1 MLIIKLA
8 WRNLYRNRRRT
19 IASLFTIAI
28 GVAGLLIYQGFQ
40 NGMMNQYRE
49 NLIRV
54 RYAHGH
60 IFTKGYYNKVM
71 EKPWT
76 KWIPDHE
83 TLEKKLIEIDGIVQ
97 TFPRIRLYSFLQ
109 KSGLTLSGYGEGV
122 ISKRENLFFTKM
134 NFEYGRDIKNDKDVI
149 LGAGLARGFK
159 C

>member
-8 WRNLYRNRRRT
+8 WRNLYRNSRRT
-19 IASLFTIAI
+19 IASLFTIAV
-28 GVAGLLIYQGFQ
+28 GAAGLLIYQGFQ

-76 KWIPDHE
+76 KWISDHE
-83 TLEKKLIEIDGIVQ
+83 ILEKKLIEIDGIVQ

-109 KSGLTLSGYGEGV
+109 KKGLTLSGYGEGV
-122 ISKRENLFFTKM
+122 IIKKRKPFFYENEF
-134 NFEYGRDIKNDKDVI
+134 
-149 LGAGLARGFK
+149 
-159 C
+159 